1 MLSVYNT
8 YDLIEIQLTKIFC
21 VMLLWRCLIVIT
33 FLIFTIQLKNYPYTR
48 NIFFYILLYPIFKKI
63 VWSDTLTENWKPL
76 FSYYKRKLICIKSM
90 TILDISWYFGR
101 FYPPQL
107 FVEKNINQ
115 FVFYNA
121 QKIIV
126 SLKILENNEFV

>member
-1 MLSVYNT
+1 
-8 YDLIEIQLTKIFC
+8 
-21 VMLLWRCLIVIT
+21 
-33 FLIFTIQLKNYPYTR
+33 
-48 NIFFYILLYPIFKKI
+48 
-63 VWSDTLTENWKPL
+63 
-76 FSYYKRKLICIKSM
+76 M